1 MMEAAV
7 LVEPGRFEIQER
19 SIPKPGRGEVL
30 IKVARV
36 GICGTDLHIFNG
48 HYAADSLP
56 MIPGHEFTG
65 TIAAV
70 GPDVSGL
77 HVDSKAVVDM
87 NIGCGQ
93 CYWCRRNEILN
104 CPDMQQLGITM
115 DGAFAEY
122 IVVPARLVIPA
133 PQDIPFE
140 VLALTEPLAC
150 VVRAAR
156 KANITFGQSV
166 LVIGAGPI
174 GNLHVQLLRTIG
186 AAPIIVTDLSGDRVA
201 MARDCGADIAVTD
214 LSELRHAVFGTTS
227 GRGVDVV
234 IESVGNTALY
244 RLATQLMRKGGHLA
258 AFGLTG
264 ADETL
269 DLPILETILQENS
282 VKGSVA
288 GMGQD
293 MHDALT
299 LVVHGRINTAPFT
312 RATYPLSDIQKA
324 FETIPDRPGD
334 LKTQIV
340 MTPEPEQK

>member
-1 MMEAAV
+1 MMRAAV
-7 LVEPGRFEIQER
+7 LVAPGRFKIEDR
-19 SIPKPGRGEVL
+19 PMPSPGPGEVL

-48 HYAADSLP
+48 HYALDSLP

-65 TIAAV
+65 TIAAA
-70 GPDVSGL
+70 GPGVTGL
-77 HVDSKAVVDM
+77 RLGGKAVVDM

-104 CPDMQQLGITM
+104 CPAMQQLGITM

-133 PQDIPFE
+133 PDDIPFE

-156 KANITFGQSV
+156 KAQITFGQSV
-166 LVIGAGPI
+166 LVMGAGPV

-186 AAPIIVTDLSGDRVA
+186 AAPIIVTDLSKDRVT
-201 MARDCGADIAVTD
+201 MALDCGADIGVTD
-214 LSELRHAVFGTTS
+214 PAQLQKTVMDATG
-227 GRGVDVV
+227 GRGADVV
-234 IESVGNTALY
+234 IESVGNPALY
-244 RLATQLMRKGGHLA
+244 RTAMRLMRKGGHLA

-264 ADETL
+264 PDETL
-269 DLPILETILQENS
+269 ELPILDTILHENS

-299 LVVHGRINTAPFT
+299 LLVHGRIRTAPFT
-312 RATYPLSDIQKA
+312 QARYPLTEIQTA
-324 FETIPDRPGD
+324 FETITDRPGD

-340 MTPEPEQK
+340 LAT